1 MLFKVNTFYSLY
13 VRQLLLLAARGQL
26 ASNFRFAVLFSTTD
40 QRWYMHQLG
49 LAPRNEWDNVEGSQ
63 L

>member
-1 MLFKVNTFYSLY
+1 MLFKVNTFYSL
-13 VRQLLLLAARGQL
+13 RRWLLLAALGQL
-26 ASNFRFAVLFSTTD
+26 ASNFRFAVLFSTTG

-49 LAPRNEWDNVEGSQ
+49 FAPRNEWENVEGSQ